1 MNKSTIEQ
9 IRNIELFMLSQFI
22 DVLNVLDKIET
33 IKDLKEDIKRR
44 KKVYLQYIND
54 MADSKNF
61 LSLSLYDSDIDAKI
75 KRCREIYCESI
86 KYKITKKRYEREY
99 KKLFKALKTKDIKKL
114 DKIKKIIYELFS
126 FDVHL
131 SYKIGL
137 IDGIQIKGN

>member
-22 DVLNVLDKIET
+22 DVLNVLDKFET

-75 KRCREIYCESI
+75 
-86 KYKITKKRYEREY
+86 
-99 KKLFKALKTKDIKKL
+99 
-114 DKIKKIIYELFS
+114 
-126 FDVHL
+126 
-131 SYKIGL
+131 
-137 IDGIQIKGN
+137 

>member
-22 DVLNVLDKIET
+22 DVLNVLDKFET

-75 KRCREIYCESI
+75 KRSREIYCESI
-86 KYKITKKRYEREY
+86 KYKITKKKYEREY

>member
-1 MNKSTIEQ
+1 
-9 IRNIELFMLSQFI
+9 
-22 DVLNVLDKIET
+22 
-33 IKDLKEDIKRR
+33 
-44 KKVYLQYIND
+44 